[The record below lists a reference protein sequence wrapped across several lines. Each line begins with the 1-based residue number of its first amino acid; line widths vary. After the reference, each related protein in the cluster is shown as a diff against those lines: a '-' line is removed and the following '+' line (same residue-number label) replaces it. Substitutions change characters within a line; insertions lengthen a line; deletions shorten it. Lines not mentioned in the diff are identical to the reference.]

1 MIEEMMLKINE
12 SSLNWFQFSL
22 IIKEGNIKF
31 RGLNEQLKFRKYF
44 QDKQSVD
51 KDTVKKLVILCE
63 TMITNNKRFL

>member
-1 MIEEMMLKINE
+1 MMSKINE
-12 SSLNWFQFSL
+12 SALNWFQFSL

-51 KDTVKKLVILCE
+51 KESLKKLMIICE
-63 TMITNNKRFL
+63 TMVSNNKRFL